1 MLKKATLS
9 SVKTGI
15 SPGGKWNGNRDCE
28 GCVPICTVTY
38 RTPQVIIMVT
48 DLCSAV
54 TCLLTFDTSCCYMY
68 QVQYTGTVITDFFL
82 WCYIGGFGNNVYC
95 SPEFLSRLN
104 NNPIGIDIETAL
116 ASWKFFPLEI
126 SNNFFCK
133 FSPHWNE
140 LQCIRK
146 YYHMLNQYF
155 YVIALY
161 VCKLYPLP
169 WTSTYI
175 WKRALLIIIWLY
187 FTLLIVHFLLVII
200 FSNFCCH

>member
-1 MLKKATLS
+1 
-9 SVKTGI
+9 
-15 SPGGKWNGNRDCE
+15 
-28 GCVPICTVTY
+28 
-38 RTPQVIIMVT
+38 MVT
-48 DLCSAV
+48 DLCSSV
-54 TCLLTFDTSCCYMY
+54 TWLLTLISTSCCYMY

-82 WCYIGGFGNNVYC
+82 IFSYGVIFCGFGNNVYC
-95 SPEFLSRLN
+95 SPEFLSCLN
-104 NNPIGIDIETAL
+104 NNPIGIDLETAL

-126 SNNFFCK
+126 SNNIFCK

-161 VCKLYPLP
+161 VCTLCPLQ
-169 WTSTYI
+169 WTLTYI
-175 WKRALLIIIWLY
+175 WKKS
-187 FTLLIVHFLLVII
+187 IVDNYLTVFHLAYCSFLLVHLII